1 MILLTHVLE
10 FYVTI
15 FNESLYPS
23 QKDGNDESPPLA
35 ETLFSVDLS
44 SFDGHDCLRYPWRWT
59 EDNYFSS
66 RLQIIWQSTITSSLT
81 FDRFAV
87 SQCIISLRVPSWP
100 WNSVVSTPYR
110 NRICPVSV
118 FAGRSLSSCISQC
131 STLTTR
137 EITPAGN
144 VAQRYCTCLST
155 SKFCEELYW
164 SGMKQVFGQSD
175 VSLQMLRPK
184 FCRKKRR
191 TDPIQSVAI
200 LSEFCRSGVTSL
212 KDSGPPV
219 DSVKTFRF

>member
-100 WNSVVSTPYR
+100 WNSVVSSPYR

-118 FAGRSLSSCISQC
+118 FAGRSLSSCIPQC

-137 EITPAGN
+137 N
-144 VAQRYCTCLST
+144 KS
-155 SKFCEELYW
+155 
-164 SGMKQVFGQSD
+164 
-175 VSLQMLRPK
+175 
-184 FCRKKRR
+184 
-191 TDPIQSVAI
+191 SVN
-200 LSEFCRSGVTSL
+200 L
-212 KDSGPPV
+212 
-219 DSVKTFRF
+219 TFRSKCCGRKTVGKRDGLTTDWYHRIRRKTVDLVWHHWTILDHL

>member
-1 MILLTHVLE
+1 MLLWIHVLE

-23 QKDGNDESPPLA
+23 QKDGNDESPLLG

-100 WNSVVSTPYR
+100 WNSVVSSPYR
-110 NRICPVSV
+110 NRICRRLRDMSDSNSWMLVCLQCFLATLPSNCNHFEYLWTCGVYPLLNSVRNCTDPVWNKSSV
-118 FAGRSLSSCISQC
+118 NLTFHSKCCGQNSVGKSDGRIPSNPSQ
-131 STLTTR
+131 
-137 EITPAGN
+137 
-144 VAQRYCTCLST
+144 
-155 SKFCEELYW
+155 
-164 SGMKQVFGQSD
+164 
-175 VSLQMLRPK
+175 
-184 FCRKKRR
+184 FCRN
-191 TDPIQSVAI
+191 SVDLVWHHWRI
-200 LSEFCRSGVTSL
+200 PDHL
-212 KDSGPPV
+212 
-219 DSVKTFRF
+219 

>member
-23 QKDGNDESPPLA
+23 QKDGNDESPLLG

-100 WNSVVSTPYR
+100 WNSVVSSPCFRQKSWTF
-110 NRICPVSV
+110 CT
-118 FAGRSLSSCISQC
+118 SLSMIFDENLGFSDFGAWSKIFRKTKISEK
-131 STLTTR
+131 L
-137 EITPAGN
+137 
-144 VAQRYCTCLST
+144 
-155 SKFCEELYW
+155 
-164 SGMKQVFGQSD
+164 
-175 VSLQMLRPK
+175 
-184 FCRKKRR
+184 
-191 TDPIQSVAI
+191 
-200 LSEFCRSGVTSL
+200 
-212 KDSGPPV
+212 
-219 DSVKTFRF
+219 